1 MKRIANHLKP
11 ENLKNN
17 GLNIELYGD
26 KPDPAFVEL
35 VRENG
40 VIEPIVVT
48 QENVIISGHRRNQ
61 AAKICGLK
69 EVPVTIVDV
78 KDELEIQKLLI
89 LFNEQ
94 REKTTEQRAREF
106 KKLKEIE
113 EKLRSRGKKA
123 LKTGADL
130 NVANLPQLEEGKRSR
145 DIAAEKVGM
154 SARSAEDAAK
164 VVDEID
170 RRKEAG
176 DTEGAE
182 ELREELNTK
191 SVSSAARKAGTK
203 KDKPKKEFNH
213 KVIDDLIGKL
223 ARAFDSLYE
232 DIGGRKEHGEVIK
245 QTRHLDKLQKAWR
258 AK

>member
-1 MKRIANHLKP
+1 MKRINNHLNP
-11 ENLKNN
+11 FNLKNN

-26 KPDPAFVEL
+26 DPDPAFVEM

-61 AAKICGLK
+61 AARICGLN

-113 EKLRSRGKKA
+113 QKLRSRGAKPCNSSVSGK
-123 LKTGADL
+123 
-130 NVANLPQLEEGKRSR
+130 VANLPPLEEGKKTR
-145 DIAAEKVGM
+145 DIAAEQVGM
-154 SARSAEDAAK
+154 SARSAEEAAK
-164 VVDEID
+164 VVDRID
-170 RRKEAG
+170 ELEDAGETDEA
-176 DTEGAE
+176 A
-182 ELREELNTK
+182 ELRETLNK
-191 SVSSAARKAGTK
+191 SVSGAARKIAPE
-203 KDKPKKEFNH
+203 KPKPKPFNE
-213 KVIDDLIGKL
+213 KTIDDLFGKL
-223 ARAFDSLYE
+223 VRAVDARYEAKNGRAEQGECLKHLKAFDKAL
-232 DIGGRKEHGEVIK
+232 
-245 QTRHLDKLQKAWR
+245 KAWR

>member
-113 EKLRSRGKKA
+113 EKLRSRGKKP

-154 SARSAEDAAK
+154 SARSAEEAAK
-164 VVDEID
+164 VVDRID
-170 RRKEAG
+170 ELEEAG
-176 DTEGAE
+176 ETDEAA

-203 KDKPKKEFNH
+203 KDKPKPEFKE
-213 KVIDDLIGKL
+213 KTIDDLFGKL
-223 ARAFDSLYE
+223 VRAVDARYEARNGRAEQGECLKHLKAFDKAL
-232 DIGGRKEHGEVIK
+232 
-245 QTRHLDKLQKAWR
+245 KAWR

>member
-1 MKRIANHLKP
+1 MKRINNHLNP
-11 ENLKNN
+11 FNLKNN

-26 KPDPAFVEL
+26 DPDPEFVEL

-61 AAKICGLK
+61 AARICGLK

-113 EKLRSRGKKA
+113 QKLRSRGAKPCNSSVSGK
-123 LKTGADL
+123 
-130 NVANLPQLEEGKRSR
+130 VANLPPLEEGKKTR

-154 SARSAEDAAK
+154 SARSAEEAVT
-164 VVDEID
+164 VVEEID

-176 DTEGAE
+176 DIEGAA
-182 ELREELNTK
+182 ELSEKLEK
-191 SVSSAARKAGTK
+191 SVSGAAREVK
-203 KDKPKKEFNH
+203 KEKPKPKQFNE
-213 KVIDDLIGKL
+213 KTIDDLIGKL
-223 ARAFDSLYE
+223 ARALDAKFE
-232 DIGGRKEHGEVIK
+232 KIGGRKEHGEAIK
-245 QTRHLDKLQKAWR
+245 TTRQLDKINKAWR